1 MSMRK
6 KTILVTGANRGIG
19 REICRQ
25 LDELGHQV
33 ILCSRDIEKGR
44 QAAEGLSNNV
54 VVKQLEVTSEADII
68 ALYDDVKSAYGQL
81 DVLINNAAVG
91 VNHDG
96 AASPAVSG
104 ARRVIQKRF
113 WRLWKKVR
121 RAAPILRRVG
131 FTGSNKTVQNI
142 PLEAVQQVMDINL
155 YAPWRM
161 IQVFAPLLKKSADG
175 RVINI
180 SSGLGELKNLSGDY
194 PAYSMSKAALN
205 ALTLMFSGELAAGGV
220 TVVAMC
226 PGWVKTDMGGPDAPR
241 EVPQGADT
249 AVWLA
254 TEKTIETGKFYR
266 DRTVINW

>member
-1 MSMRK
+1 MSMIK

-19 REICRQ
+19 LEICRQ

-44 QAAEGLSNNV
+44 QAAAGFGDNV
-54 VVKQLEVTSEADII
+54 IVKQLEVTSEEDII
-68 ALYDDVKSAYGQL
+68 ALHDFVKATYGRL

-91 VNHDG
+91 VNHDS
-96 AASPAVSG
+96 ALSTG

-113 WRLWKKVR
+113 WWLWKKIR
-121 RAAPILRRVG
+121 RVAPILRRVSSSG
-131 FTGSNKTVQNI
+131 GSKTVRNI
-142 PLEAVQQVMDINL
+142 PLEAVQQMMEINL

-175 RVINI
+175 RIINI
-180 SSGLGELKNLSGDY
+180 SSGLGELKTLSGKY
-194 PAYSMSKAALN
+194 PGYSMSKAALN
-205 ALTLMFSGELAAGGV
+205 ALTLMFSSEFAADGI

-241 EVPQGADT
+241 EVDQGADT

-254 TEKTIETGKFYR
+254 TEETIETGKFYR
-266 DRTVINW
+266 DRIAVNW